1 MFTLDGHPRGLNPDC
16 MAFAPRGR
24 PVLASGGHDGI
35 KIWDL
40 QQQRVPLHVIDT
52 EHYQCNSLAF
62 AADGERLVVVHDLYV
77 TARIRIW
84 EWTTGR
90 LENDLSGGQETQCA
104 VLAPDGERLASA
116 TGETTIR
123 LWDLATG
130 KYRRLQGHTDEV
142 LVLAW
147 SPDGKLLASA
157 GLDHTARLWDVGTR
171 TSTCRAVLQHR
182 TDARGV
188 AFAPDGRTLATIAG
202 RMVQL
207 WDVATGKRTAN
218 LRGHTRTVY
227 GVGFTPGGRTLGT
240 ADEGGLVRLW
250 DLATGKER
258 AVLDWGIGKLHHL
271 AFAPDGMLAAVA
283 AANGRIVVW
292 DVDEG

>member
-24 PVLASGGHDGI
+24 QVLASAGTDGI
-35 KIWDL
+35 KVWDL
-40 QQQRVPLHVIDT
+40 QQRVPLRVIDT
-52 EHYQCNSLAF
+52 EHRQCNSLAF
-62 AADGERLVVVHDLYV
+62 APDGERLVVVQDLHS
-77 TARIRIW
+77 TTRIRIW
-84 EWTTGR
+84 EWATGR
-90 LENDLSGGQETQCA
+90 LEKDLPGGPQTQCA
-104 VLAPDGERLASA
+104 VPAPDGKRLASA
-116 TGETTIR
+116 TAAGMLR

-130 KYRRLQGHTDEV
+130 KYRRLPGHSASA

-157 GLDHTARLWDVGTR
+157 GMDRTARLWKVGTR
-171 TSTCRAVLQHR
+171 TRGLRATFKHR
-182 TDARGV
+182 SWARGV
-188 AFAPDGRTLATIAG
+188 AFSPDGRTLATLAG

-207 WDVATGKRTAN
+207 WDVASSKRTAS
-218 LRGHTRTVY
+218 LRGHTRDVY
-227 GVGFTPGGRTLGT
+227 GVGFAPGGRTLGT

-283 AANGRIVVW
+283 AASGRIVVW

>member
-24 PVLASGGHDGI
+24 PVLASAGWDGI
-35 KIWDL
+35 KVWDL
-40 QQQRVPLHVIDT
+40 HQRAPLRVIDT
-52 EHYQCNSLAF
+52 AGHQCNSLAF
-62 AADGERLVVVHDLYV
+62 AADGERLVVVLNLYS
-77 TARIRIW
+77 TTRIRIW
-84 EWTTGR
+84 EWATGR
-90 LENDLSGGQETQCA
+90 LETDLSGGETQCA
-104 VLAPDGERLASA
+104 VLAPDGKRLATA
-116 TGETTIR
+116 TGATTVR

-130 KYRRLQGHTDEV
+130 KYRRLRGHEEEV

-157 GLDHTARLWDVGTR
+157 GLDDTARLWNVGTR
-171 TSTCRAVLQHR
+171 TGTCRAALKHR

-207 WDVATGKRTAN
+207 WDVASGKRKAS
-218 LRGHTRTVY
+218 LRGHTRDVY
-227 GVGFTPGGRTLGT
+227 GVGFAPGGRTLGT

-250 DLATGKER
+250 DLATGTER

-283 AANGRIVVW
+283 AAKGRIVVW
-292 DVDEG
+292 DVDEP